1 MWPRSSVAVAV
12 AKIQLLAW
20 ELPYAV
26 SAAIKKEKKK
36 KKKEKILKKE
46 KKRQT

>member
-12 AKIQLLAW
+12 AKSQLLAW

-26 SAAIKKEKKK
+26 SAAIKMKRKKK
-36 KKKEKILKKE
+36 KKKRKDFYI
-46 KKRQT
+46 